1 MGYLQVSIQ
10 LNQADPDI
18 LVALL
23 GEEGFDSFE
32 EKEGELLAYVQAA
45 TFDRAS
51 TEEICTR
58 FGAQIKAWEPLPDI
72 NWNAEWEKFYDP
84 VRIWPLCLI
93 RAGFHP
99 HEEGYAH
106 ELIIEPKM
114 SFGTG
119 HHATTELMIRQIAE
133 LNLTGKRVMD
143 MGSGTGILALF
154 TLKLGASEAFAIDND
169 PWCYEN
175 AIENRDRNGF
185 SQLNVLLGD
194 ASSLSDLGSFDLFI
208 ANINR
213 NILSE
218 DIPSY
223 SKHLGEGGVLLLSG
237 FYTEDIGH
245 ITAIAHD
252 NGLQLVHTSVLHNW
266 TCLRFQKN

>member
-10 LNQADPDI
+10 LNESDPDI

-32 EKEGELLAYVQAA
+32 EKEGELLAYVQAD
-45 TFDRAS
+45 TFDRAT
-51 TEEICTR
+51 TEEICAR

-99 HEEGYAH
+99 QEEGYAH

-119 HHATTELMIRQIAE
+119 HHATTELMIRQLAE
-133 LNLTGKRVMD
+133 LELSGKRIMD
-143 MGSGTGILALF
+143 MGSGTGILALYA
-154 TLKLGASEAFAIDND
+154 LKLGAAEAMAIDND
-169 PWCYEN
+169 PWCFEN

-185 SQLNVLLGD
+185 SQLQVLLGD
-194 ASSLSDLGSFDLFI
+194 ASSLASLGAFDVFI

-218 DIPSY
+218 DISVY
-223 SKHLGEGGVLLLSG
+223 SHHVKTDGILLLSG
-237 FYTEDIGH
+237 FYTEDIAH
-245 ITAIAHD
+245 LEAIA
-252 NGLQLVHTSVLHNW
+252 NQNNFYLIHTSVLNNW
-266 TCLRFQKN
+266 SCLRFVKK

>member
-10 LNQADPDI
+10 LNDSDPDI

-32 EKEGELLAYVQAA
+32 EKEGELLAYVQVDI
-45 TFDRAS
+45 FDRAA

-106 ELIIEPKM
+106 ELLIEPKM

-119 HHATTELMIRQIAE
+119 HHATTELMIRQLAE
-133 LNLTGKRVMD
+133 LNLVDKRIMD
-143 MGSGTGILALF
+143 MGAGTGILALYS
-154 TLKLGASEAFAIDND
+154 LKLGASEAYAIDND
-169 PWCYEN
+169 PWCFEN
-175 AIENRDRNGF
+175 AIENRDRNHF
-185 SQLNVLLGD
+185 PQLEVILGD
-194 ASSLSDLGSFDLFI
+194 ANTLSTFGEFDVFI

-218 DIPSY
+218 DIPVY
-223 SKHLGEGGVLLLSG
+223 ANHVKAGGVLLISG
-237 FYTEDIGH
+237 FYTEDVPFLESV
-245 ITAIAHD
+245 AVQ
-252 NGLQLVHTSVLHNW
+252 NGFNLIHTSILNNW
-266 TCLRFQKN
+266 SCLRFEKK

>member
-10 LNQADPDI
+10 LNESDPDI

-32 EKEGELLAYVQAA
+32 EKEGELLAYVQADC
-45 TFDRAS
+45 FDRAA

-93 RAGFHP
+93 RAGFHQ

-119 HHATTELMIRQIAE
+119 HHATTELMIRQISE
-133 LNLTGKRVMD
+133 LEVEGKRVMD
-143 MGSGTGILALF
+143 MGSGTGILALY
-154 TLKLGASEAFAIDND
+154 TLKLGAKEAFAIDND

-175 AIENRDRNGF
+175 SIENRDRNGF
-185 SQLNVLLGD
+185 PQLEVMLGD
-194 ASSLSDLGSFDLFI
+194 ASALAPLGTFDIFI

-218 DIPSY
+218 DIPTY
-223 SKHLGEGGVLLLSG
+223 ANHLNPSGVLLLSG
-237 FYTEDIGH
+237 FYTEDIPH
-245 ITAIAHD
+245 LEAIASN
-252 NGLQLVHTSVLHNW
+252 NGFQLLHTSVLHNW
-266 TCLRFQKN
+266 TCLRFIKK